1 LAAVFQKRELWMR
14 VWHAVLIS
22 VLFSTSMLCFGAAPK
37 QLAELTASDGTSSDS
52 FGAAVAVSGN
62 VVVVGAPE
70 ATVKGNGQEGAAYV
84 FVKPAGGWTNMTQV
98 AKLTPSGGAPNEY
111 FGASVA
117 ISGDTIVIGT
127 GAYYGVFVFVKPKS
141 GWMDVTETAVLSVV
155 GMGPA
160 AIDGDTIVGGAPT
173 YRDAAVYVFLKP
185 KKGWVSTS
193 QPNATLTE
201 SNGVAGDGFGMSV
214 GVSGSTI
221 AAAAADIGNG
231 GTGTGYIFIRQTS
244 RWEDMTE
251 TAKLTASDGSSGHCF
266 ACSLAISGNSVLV
279 GALGT
284 GAAYVFVEPLS
295 GWVDMTETAEL
306 TNANGSYDNGFGW
319 AVAINRSKALAGS
332 PYGGN
337 DENEG
342 AAYLYRKP
350 KSGWERTSQF
360 TAELL
365 PSDPIAGNSFAL
377 SVAMS
382 GGTILVGATKLPI
395 SPGAAYVF

>member
-1 LAAVFQKRELWMR
+1 M
-14 VWHAVLIS
+14 IGDD
-22 VLFSTSMLCFGAAPK
+22 FG
-37 QLAELTASDGTSSDS
+37 G
-52 FGAAVAVSGN
+52 AVAVSGD

-70 ATVKGNGQEGAAYV
+70 ATVGSNESEGAAYV
-84 FVKPAGGWTNMTQV
+84 FVKPAGGWGNMTQV
-98 AKLTPSGGAPNEY
+98 AKLTLSDGAPNEY

-141 GWMDVTETAVLSVV
+141 GWTNMTETALLSVV

-160 AIDGDTIVGGAPT
+160 AIDGNTIVGGAPT
-173 YRDAAVYVFLKP
+173 YRDASVYVFLKP

-193 QPNATLTE
+193 RPNATLME
-201 SNGVAGDGFGMSV
+201 SNGVVGDGFGMSV
-214 GVSGSTI
+214 GVSRNTI
-221 AAAAADIGNG
+221 AATAADIGNG
-231 GTGTGYIFIRQTS
+231 GTGTAYIFVRQTG

-251 TAKLTASDGSSGHCF
+251 TAKLTASDGTSGDCF
-266 ACSLAISGNSVLV
+266 ACALAINRNSVVV
-279 GALGT
+279 GAPDHRSGGGPAYT
-284 GAAYVFVEPLS
+284 GATYVFVEPPG
-295 GWVDMTETAEL
+295 GWVDMTQTAEL
-306 TNANGSYDNGFGW
+306 TNENGTYNNQLGGS
-319 AVAINRSKALAGS
+319 VAIAGHRVVAGA

-337 DENEG
+337 NENEG
-342 AAYLYRKP
+342 AAYLYKESQNGWDTT
-350 KSGWERTSQF
+350 SGP

-382 GGTILVGATKLPI
+382 GGTIVVGATKLPI